1 MDRQNILKS
10 REEFSMFDTVNL
22 WGIFIAA
29 VVAFVFGALWYGL
42 LGTLWMKAA
51 GLTKEDTRP
60 NPKIFI
66 VTFLCQLVMA
76 LVLAGVIFHTGETT
90 LKTGL
95 ISAVLI
101 WLGFVVTTQIVNH
114 RFQGA
119 PWALTLIDG
128 GHWLGVLLIQGAVIG
143 LIGQAS

>member
-1 MDRQNILKS
+1 
-10 REEFSMFDTVNL
+10 MFDGINL
-22 WGIFIAA
+22 VSVALAA
-29 VVAFVFGALWYGL
+29 VVAFVFGALWYGV
-42 LGTLWMKAA
+42 LGKVWMKAA
-51 GLTKEDTRP
+51 GLTKEETRP
-60 NPKIFI
+60 NPK
-66 VTFLCQLVMA
+66 TFLLTFFCQLLMA
-76 LVLAGVIFHTGETT
+76 FVLAGVIYHTGETT
-90 LKTGL
+90 LKAGL

-143 LIGQAS
+143 LIG